1 MRKQRC
7 LAGLL
12 AAGMLLGGCGAAVKN
27 AAESDT
33 AGGAAAGGAVHGA
46 ADRGE
51 AGASVEM
58 SVKSEGALKTEVAPG
73 STTDITYGSVSEADS
88 MTDADM
94 AVDSFAPEEP
104 KAAYDMAEDGA
115 VSDEAAP
122 EEMPV
127 ETPTEIITPS
137 AGLLTAGEWCDNENW
152 GFLTNLV
159 QTGNFDFN
167 AFGIVPYERV
177 VVHAVA
183 NGEAAKQVKTELF
196 SAEGVRLAGA
206 VTDYSGTAY
215 LYYNTFGENAAAD
228 YVVLYAKD
236 GTETV
241 QSLTDAQTS
250 LVEISAQNQKN
261 GEQQTPTD
269 GEQQI
274 QPDGQGIAGGQEIRV
289 RSTEVTVEL
298 TGYTAPA
305 KYLDLMFVFDT
316 TGSMGDE
323 LLYLQKE
330 FQDIAER
337 VADQST
343 RFSVNFYRDYGD
355 DYVVKANDFLNDIS
369 EVAQLLNS
377 ESADGG
383 GDYEEAVDLA
393 LLNAVSE
400 HAWNENAVKLMFMIL
415 DAPPHNTAEVAAN
428 LKQAVNSAAEQ
439 GIRIIPIA
447 SSGVDTATEAL
458 LRDLAMMTGGT
469 YTFLTDHS
477 GIGNSHLEPTI
488 GAYEVENLN
497 DMIVRLIQEYMQ

>member
-33 AGGAAAGGAVHGA
+33 AGGAPAGGAVHGA
-46 ADRGE
+46 SDRVG
-51 AGASVEM
+51 AGASGEM
-58 SVKSEGALKTEVAPG
+58 SGKSEGAKKAEEWSG
-73 STTDITYGSVSEADS
+73 STKDTVYGSVSGAES

-94 AVDSFAPEEP
+94 AADSFAPEEP
-104 KAAYDMAEDGA
+104 KAAYDTAE
-115 VSDEAAP
+115 VAP

-127 ETPTEIITPS
+127 ETPIEIITPS

-159 QTGNFDFN
+159 QTGNFDFR

-177 VVHAVA
+177 VVHAMA

-215 LYYNTFGENAAAD
+215 LYYNAFGENAAAD

-241 QSLTDAQTS
+241 QSLMDAQTS
-250 LVEISAQNQKN
+250 LVEISAQNQEN
-261 GEQQTPTD
+261 GEQQNPAD

-274 QPDGQGIAGGQEIRV
+274 QPDGQGIAGSQELRV
-289 RSTEVTVEL
+289 RNTEVTVEL

-343 RFSVNFYRDYGD
+343 RFSVNFYRDFGD
-355 DYVVKANDFLNDIS
+355 DYVVKANDFSNDIS
-369 EVAQLLNS
+369 EVARLLNS
-377 ESADGG
+377 ESANGG

-415 DAPPHNTAEVAAN
+415 DAPPHDTAEVAAN
-428 LKQAVNSAAEQ
+428 LKQAVNTAAEQ

-458 LRDLAMMTGGT
+458 LRNLAMMTGGT

-488 GAYEVENLN
+488 GAYDVENLN